1 MRQYSESEIEELL
14 ALSGGNDAETAAAI
28 AIVTQAII
36 ESRRLGRIATKP
48 PKTSWNRGDAQL
60 RGQHIGNW
68 ASKFRG

>member
-14 ALSGGNDAETAAAI
+14 QTSAGDDAETAAAI

-48 PKTSWNRGDAQL
+48 PKTSWNRGDGQL
-60 RGQHIGNW
+60 RVQHIGNW
-68 ASKFRG
+68 TSEFRG

>member
-14 ALSGGNDAETAAAI
+14 QTSAGDDAETAAAI

-48 PKTSWNRGDAQL
+48 PKTSWNRGDGQL

-68 ASKFRG
+68 TSEFRG

>member
-14 ALSGGNDAETAAAI
+14 QTSAGDDAETAAAI

-48 PKTSWNRGDAQL
+48 PKTSWNRGDGQL

-68 ASKFRG
+68 ASEFRG

>member
-14 ALSGGNDAETAAAI
+14 QTSAGDDAETAAAI

-48 PKTSWNRGDAQL
+48 PKTSWNRVDGQL

-68 ASKFRG
+68 TSEFRG